1 MGYNGA
7 AQHKEI
13 AFKHLSTIDG
23 LSNFTVFSIAQDHQG
38 FMWFGTMDGLNRFD
52 GKHIKTYR
60 EDPDDLNSIGNN
72 FIYSLQISSDS
83 GLWVGTNRGLYYYDF
98 YYNSFSSIPIV
109 DSTGNNNVNIII
121 RSLLLDENWLWIGTN
136 KGLFKYDLT
145 ENKFP
150 QFDRDVDKGDQPA
163 GTVYALY
170 KSQDGIIW
178 IGSDQGLTRY
188 DNGIFSKIDLNKN
201 SKRDIPEI
209 VISIISDKKGRIWL
223 GTQGLQTGIIIYDPI
238 KKTVEE
244 LNESNGHLPYNRV
257 NCLYRFENGNIWAG
271 TTWGLSIIDPKTY
284 ESNFIVHRR
293 HDPGSISQNSIKY
306 IYQDQNGL
314 IWISTYSGGVN
325 YFDAKSQKITSFTH
339 NSDDEN
345 SLNYNIVSCIFEDGQ
360 NDLWIGTE
368 YGGVNIFSNTDKT
381 FKVLKKETDQNSLIN
396 DNVKSIIEDQRGRKF
411 IATQFGLSI
420 YNPTDNSFVN
430 ISDQLSSRGSLDYRI
445 VHDLCQD
452 KYGNIWIGTIGERGH
467 FQMYDLL
474 KDTILHFYPEKR
486 NFPTLYSVGVNSMV
500 YDETRDIVW
509 AGGNNGLA
517 GFNIESKKY
526 VTDDALLP
534 AASTFQDI
542 IINDLFLDNNG
553 ILWIAT
559 FGRGLFIMD
568 VETFQLRRIGRNEG
582 LFESSFYALISDDD
596 GNIWASVSASLL
608 KIKALDSFKNPIIH
622 VEKFGIQE
630 GFPPQQYFRTA
641 TYKGDDG
648 TLYFGGDNGFISFNP
663 REVENIVFHPAVA
676 ILDIHVDGK
685 SLEIE
690 SKTKDRYL
698 NVASM
703 KEVSL
708 TYNQSSFA
716 VQFIAPNFINPDNT
730 WYQYQLFGSHDSWQK
745 LENANAINFSELKP
759 GNYELRLRASSD
771 PDSFA
776 EDFTAINIEINPPYW
791 GTPLAYFIY
800 VIIILVL
807 LYAFY
812 TTSRN
817 WERLSQNLRFEHL
830 EREKEH
836 EFHLKRIKFFT
847 DISHELRTPLTLIL
861 APLERIVQSNFGSA
875 KIKNQLMLMLRNGD
889 RMLQL
894 INQLLDL
901 RKLETGHMQLKAAKG
916 NISNFIKEVSL
927 SFRELAQHRNIEFT
941 VESSQHNIDV
951 WFDRDKFE
959 IILFNLFSNALKF
972 TQDKGKVSVF
982 VELVNDE
989 YPDHSLEN
997 KNSPGAKGSIR
1008 IRIENTGL
1016 GIPADQIEHIFE
1028 RFYTGQIVKE
1038 PMKYSSGVG
1047 LEIVKNLVD
1056 LHKGEVS
1063 AKSCYDENGI
1073 NRRTCFTI
1081 ILKKGKE
1088 HFTKDELLE
1097 TYKSSEDIS
1106 NYRKPITLIEIE
1118 KPVGDKEYPV
1128 CSIIE
1133 PKEEFILIVEDNH
1146 EVRKLVADIF
1156 RDEYNILEAVNGDE
1170 GLDIARDKIPNLIIS
1185 DIMMPGIDG
1194 IELCRRI
1201 KTDINTSHIPVIL
1214 LTARTAVTFKYEGL
1228 ETGADDYIVKPFS
1241 VENLRLRSKNL
1252 IKQRKLLKEHFT
1264 QPGSILSAEITL
1276 TSVDEKLM
1284 QKTIDYIL
1292 EHLSDSDLTVDKIA
1306 KEIGMSRA
1314 NFYRKTK
1321 ALTNMS
1327 ASEFLRKVRMD
1338 HAAQLLKT
1346 NKFRVSEVQSMVGIS
1361 DADYFRK
1368 CFKEHFDL
1376 APKAY
1381 IESQGK

>member
-1 MGYNGA
+1 
-7 AQHKEI
+7 
-13 AFKHLSTIDG
+13 
-23 LSNFTVFSIAQDHQG
+23 
-38 FMWFGTMDGLNRFD
+38 MWFGTKDGLNRFD
-52 GKHIKTYR
+52 GEHIKIYK
-60 EDPDDLNSIGNN
+60 EDTDDPNSLGNN
-72 FIYSLQISSDS
+72 FIFSLQCSSDS
-83 GLWVGTNRGLYYYDF
+83 GLWVGTSRGLYYYDF
-98 YYNSFSSIPIV
+98 YHDSFNAIPII
-109 DSTGNNNVNIII
+109 DSAGNSNANFTVM
-121 RSLLLDENWLWIGTN
+121 SLMLDENWLWIGTN
-136 KGLFKYDLT
+136 KGLFKYDLIENEFPHFDT
-145 ENKFP
+145 EV
-150 QFDRDVDKGDQPA
+150 DRGDQPV
-163 GTVYALY
+163 GTVFALY
-170 KSQDGIIW
+170 KSQDGTMW

-188 DNGIFSKIDLNKN
+188 KNGIFSKIDLNRN
-201 SKRDIPEI
+201 SKRDDPEI
-209 VISIISDKKGRIWL
+209 VISIISDEEGRIWI
-223 GTQGLQTGIIIYDPI
+223 GTQGLQTGIMLYGPV

-244 LNESNGHLPYNRV
+244 LNENNGHLPYNRV
-257 NCLYRFENGNIWAG
+257 NCLFRFENGNIWAG
-271 TTWGLSIIDPKTY
+271 TTWGLSIIDPNTF

-293 HDPGSISQNSIKY
+293 QDPGSISQNSIKY
-306 IYQDQNGL
+306 IYQGQNGL
-314 IWISTYSGGVN
+314 IWVGTYSGGVN
-325 YFDAKSQKITSFTH
+325 YFDAKSQKITHFTH

-345 SLNYNIVSCIFEDGQ
+345 SLNYNIVSCLFEDGQ
-360 NDLWIGTE
+360 NDLWVGTE
-368 YGGVNIFSNTDKT
+368 YGGVNIFSNIDKT
-381 FKVLKKETDQNSLIN
+381 FKVFKKETDQNSLIN
-396 DNVKSIIEDQRGRKF
+396 DNVKSIIEDQKGRKF

-420 YNPTDNSFVN
+420 YNPTNNLFIN
-430 ISDQLSSRGSLDYRI
+430 ISDQHSSRGRLDNMI
-445 VHDLCQD
+445 VHDLCLD

-486 NFPTLYSVGVNSMV
+486 DFPTLNNAGVNSMV
-500 YDETRDIVW
+500 YDEKHNIVW

-526 VTDDALLP
+526 VTYDSFLP
-534 AASTFQDI
+534 AASTLQGI
-542 IINDLFLDNNG
+542 RINDVFLDDNG

-568 VETFQLRRIGRNEG
+568 LDTFLMRKIGPSEG
-582 LFESSFYALISDDD
+582 LSESSFYAIISDDD
-596 GNIWASVSASLL
+596 GNIWTSVNAYLL
-608 KIKALDSFKNPIIH
+608 KIKAPKSIRDTIFYI
-622 VEKFGIQE
+622 EKYDIQE
-630 GFPPQQYFRTA
+630 GFPPQQYFRTS
-641 TYKGDDG
+641 TYKGSDG
-648 TLYFGGDNGFISFNP
+648 TLYFGGDDGFISFNP
-663 REVENIVFHPAVA
+663 REVENIVFHPSVA
-676 ILDIHVDGK
+676 ILDILVNGI
-685 SLEIE
+685 SLEVK
-690 SKTKDRYL
+690 SKNKNQFL
-698 NVASM
+698 NVAALS
-703 KEVSL
+703 KVEL
-708 TYNQSSFA
+708 AYKQSIFA
-716 VQFIAPNFINPDNT
+716 VQFIAPNYINPDNT
-730 WYQYQLFGSHDSWQK
+730 WYQYQLSGIHDAWQD
-745 LENANAINFSELKP
+745 LGNSNAINFNELKP
-759 GNYELRLRASSD
+759 GNYELQLRASSD

-800 VIIILVL
+800 VILILAL
-807 LYAFY
+807 LYVFFII
-812 TTSRN
+812 SRN

-836 EFHLKRIKFFT
+836 EFHQKRIKFFT

-861 APLERIVQSNFGSA
+861 APLERIVKSNFGSA

-901 RKLETGHMQLKAAKG
+901 RKLETGHIQLEAAKG

-927 SFRELAQHRNIEFT
+927 SFRELAQNRNIEFS
-941 VESSQHNIDV
+941 VESGQNNIEV

-972 TQDKGKVSVF
+972 TQDKGKISVF

-997 KNSPGAKGSIR
+997 KHSSGAMESVR
-1008 IRIENTGL
+1008 IRIENTGF
-1016 GIPADQIEHIFE
+1016 GIQEHQLEHIFK
-1028 RFYTGQIVKE
+1028 RFYSGQNIKE
-1038 PMKYSSGVG
+1038 PMNYSSGVG
-1047 LEIVKNLVD
+1047 LEIVNNLVD
-1056 LHKGEVS
+1056 LHKGEIS
-1063 AKSCYDENGI
+1063 AESCYDENGI
-1073 NRRTCFTI
+1073 KGRTSFTI

-1097 TYKSSEDIS
+1097 PYKSSEDIS
-1106 NYRKPITLIEIE
+1106 NYRKPIIPIEIE
-1118 KPVGDKEYPV
+1118 KPVDDEEYPV

-1146 EVRKLVADIF
+1146 QVRKLVVDIF
-1156 RDEYNILEAVNGDE
+1156 RDEYNILEAGNGSD
-1170 GLDIARDKIPNLIIS
+1170 GLDIARDKIPDLIIS
-1185 DIMMPGIDG
+1185 DIMMPDIDG
-1194 IELCRRI
+1194 IELCRRV
-1201 KTDINTSHIPVIL
+1201 KTDVNTSHIPVIL

-1241 VENLRLRSKNL
+1241 VENLKVRSKNL
-1252 IKQRKLLKEHFT
+1252 IKQRKILKERFT

-1276 TSVDEKLM
+1276 TSVDEKMM
-1284 QKTIDYIL
+1284 QKTIDFIL
-1292 EHLSDSDLTVDKIA
+1292 EHVSNSDLTVDKIA
-1306 KEIGMSRA
+1306 TEIGMSRA

-1376 APKAY
+1376 TPKAY